1 VTSRAKVLSAAV
13 LALVA
18 AGATGVQ
25 IARQFL
31 TEKEGLELAA
41 YQDGARVWTICQG
54 KTEGVGPH
62 SVATK
67 DVCDEWFDGEIGR
80 RMRAVNDM
88 IEVPISE
95 PARAGITSFCFNV
108 GIGACKRSTL
118 IREINRGNRVHA
130 CDSILRWKYITR
142 DGVKYDCFEDMKGV
156 CSGLKDR
163 RYGERALCLM
173 Q

>member
-1 VTSRAKVLSAAV
+1 MSSRARVLSAAV
-13 LALVA
+13 LAMVA

-31 TEKEGLELAA
+31 TEKEGLALEA
-41 YQDGARVWTICQG
+41 YLDGARVWTICQG

-67 DVCDEWFDGEIGR
+67 VVCDEWFDGEIGR
-80 RMRAVNDM
+80 RMMAVDRM
-88 IEVPISE
+88 VEVPLSE

-108 GIGACKRSTL
+108 GIAGCRNSTL
-118 IREINRGNRVHA
+118 IREINRGYVQRG
-130 CDSILRWKYITR
+130 CDSILWWKYITR
-142 DGVKYDCFEDMKGV
+142 DGVKYNCFEDTSGI

-163 RYGERALCLM
+163 RHGERALCLM
-173 Q
+173 N